1 MEIHYKEFEEEPSGP
16 SEFSE
21 LTHENNEIFSSSIEN
36 ESFVLDEL
44 DCESGLKPEELQSP
58 EDKVNGAPDAR
69 KPLDYSHNK
78 PQSNDEQLR
87 LLRVYFKDM
96 SHEAALITQ
105 NQEVE
110 ISAEIKKCES
120 RIGEIK
126 AFLEKCTN
134 QKERKRR
141 LNILFKGYSERAKK
155 LKERFV
161 KANLRLVVSIAIRYT
176 GRGLPFAD
184 IIQEG
189 NIGLMKAVEKFD
201 HTKGY
206 KFSTYASWWIY
217 QGISRALWDQTK
229 TIKIPVYI
237 YEQSGKV
244 YKMVSKLHLK
254 KGRKPLPEEISKEIK
269 IPVETVKRILAM
281 TNNVFSLDSSL
292 PDLEKST
299 FLDYIPDKDSPAP
312 DSAIAI
318 KKIKE
323 KVREALS
330 MLTAKEEEILKMR
343 FGIDQNKCTLEEIG
357 GKYSVTRERIRQ
369 IEKEALNK
377 IATTEVGELLRNYL

>member
-1 MEIHYKEFEEEPSGP
+1 MEMHCKELEEEPSEL
-16 SEFSE
+16 SEFRD
-21 LTHENNEIFSSSIEN
+21 LIHEDNENFSS
-36 ESFVLDEL
+36 LDEDGFIL
-44 DCESGLKPEELQSP
+44 DERDPEPGFEPQEQNSP
-58 EDKVNGAPDAR
+58 TVAANIVLNAHEPFDDPQDS
-69 KPLDYSHNK
+69 PL
-78 PQSNDEQLR
+78 SNDEQLR
-87 LLRVYFKDM
+87 LLRVYFNDM
-96 SHEAALITQ
+96 AREATLITQ

-110 ISAEIKKCES
+110 LSTEIKKCEA
-120 RIGEIK
+120 RAGEIK
-126 AFLEKCTN
+126 TLLEKFSN
-134 QKERKRR
+134 KKKRRR
-141 LNILFKGYSERAKK
+141 LNNLFKGSTERARK

-161 KANLRLVVSIAIRYT
+161 KANLRLVVSIASRYT

-244 YKMVSKLHLK
+244 YRMRSKLHLQ
-254 KGRKPLPEEISKEIK
+254 KGREPLPEEISKELK
-269 IPVETVKRILAM
+269 IPVETVKRILALI
-281 TNNVFSLDSSL
+281 NNVLSLDSPV

-299 FLDYIPDKDSPAP
+299 FLDYVPDENSPAP

-318 KKIKE
+318 KAIKE

-330 MLTAKEEEILKMR
+330 MLTTKEEEILKMR
-343 FGIDQNKCTLEEIG
+343 FGIDQNKSTLEEIG

>member
-1 MEIHYKEFEEEPSGP
+1 MEIYYKEFEEEPSG
-16 SEFSE
+16 SCEFRD
-21 LTHENNEIFSSSIEN
+21 LTHEDNENFSSIEKD
-36 ESFVLDEL
+36 SFILDEQ
-44 DCESGLKPEELQSP
+44 DTESGFEPEEQQSP
-58 EDKVNGAPDAR
+58 EAKANGAPDAHEPFDCTQDR
-69 KPLDYSHNK
+69 PL
-78 PQSNDEQLR
+78 SNDEQLR

-96 SHEAALITQ
+96 AREATLITQ

-120 RIGEIK
+120 RAGEIK
-126 AFLEKCTN
+126 ALLEKLSN
-134 QKERKRR
+134 QKERKKR
-141 LNILFKGYSERAKK
+141 LNTLSKGYSERAKK

-161 KANLRLVVSIAIRYT
+161 KANLRLVVSIASRYT

-244 YKMVSKLHLK
+244 YEMRSKLHLK
-254 KGRKPLPEEISKEIK
+254 KGRKPLPEEISKELK

-281 TNNVFSLDSSL
+281 TNNVFSLDSPV
-292 PDLEKST
+292 PDLEKTT
-299 FLDYIPDKDSPAP
+299 FLDYIHDKDSPAP
-312 DSAIAI
+312 DSVIAN
-318 KKIKE
+318 KAIKE

-330 MLTAKEEEILKMR
+330 MLTTKEKEIVKMR